1 MGRFRASLG
10 TTFSVPCQNSKG
22 GVGSAPGPPPSHP
35 ATTNAIVQN
44 TLKVRYWPIGKAQVR
59 VVADLVAFPKPS
71 DPAGLW
77 GVIHPGACG
86 GKTPPRRVPLFKKVL
101 SGPATIR
108 GRVPAH
114 GACPSERRL
123 WRTDTTAS
131 DPPFQKGFVRACDH
145 PGSRPR
151 TCGARSG
158 FRFIAFM
165 PPATAGVRNHRKRW
179 DDNRTHTGLRQD
191 RSANAP
197 QTARATPMSHLPER
211 NVRSHATTSSP
222 LSRLRWQLRRC
233 RGTGVHHRGPCRKA
247 HADACHQ
254 ARTKRIF

>member
-1 MGRFRASLG
+1 M
-10 TTFSVPCQNSKG
+10 
-22 GVGSAPGPPPSHP
+22 
-35 ATTNAIVQN
+35 
-44 TLKVRYWPIGKAQVR
+44 
-59 VVADLVAFPKPS
+59 ADLVAFPKPG

-114 GACPSERRL
+114 AARGLAFASSPSCRPPRQACETTEKGGMITEHTQACG
-123 WRTDTTAS
+123 RTE
-131 DPPFQKGFVRACDH
+131 VRMPH
-145 PGSRPR
+145 TPLGPRPCR
-151 TCGARSG
+151 
-158 FRFIAFM
+158 
-165 PPATAGVRNHRKRW
+165 VY
-179 DDNRTHTGLRQD
+179 Q
-191 RSANAP
+191 
-197 QTARATPMSHLPER
+197 

-222 LSRLRWQLRRC
+222 LSSLRWQLRRC

-254 ARTKRIF
+254 ARTKRFLKATWPRLGPL